1 MSAAV
6 VLSAVIKSGT
16 VSVPGDWEDS
26 FAIVIET
33 LRFWEV
39 EFPDLPGTRTGN
51 MARRFIALIH
61 PEQLRC

>member
-33 LRFWEV
+33 LRFWED
-39 EFPDLPGTRTGN
+39 ESPDLPGTRTVVESLLAESRKSMGIN
-51 MARRFIALIH
+51 
-61 PEQLRC
+61 